1 MNNKNILIEKKLSL
15 IPHKPGCYL
24 MKNKDGNIIYVGKS
38 KNLKNRV
45 ASYFKSSH
53 TGKTKKLVNEIFDFE
68 YIITSTEVESLVL
81 ELNLIKKYD
90 PKYNI
95 LLRDDKTYPYIE
107 LTNEKVPRL
116 VVVRNPNIKKTKKNI
131 LYGPFPNVTAARST
145 AELIN
150 RLYPLRKCKTYSK
163 NSCLYYHINECL
175 GYCVNK
181 INDDI
186 INQMK
191 EEIIS
196 FLNGNSDIITN
207 KIKEK
212 MEQCSNNLNFEKA
225 LYYKNMLD
233 NINITLEKQKVQL
246 DDNIN
251 RDIISYYAK
260 GEYISISILFIR
272 GGKLLDKYNKVFPLI
287 TEVTEEVNSFI
298 YSFYDKHN
306 ILPKEVL
313 VCDHIDTDTL
323 TSIYGIKFI
332 NPKKGLKKKIVDLA
346 YENAMNSYNEK
357 LELIKKDEEK
367 TTEAMNELNNLLG
380 LDNISRVEIF
390 DNSNLFG
397 NFNVSGMVVF
407 IDGKPY
413 KEGYRKWKIMSDV
426 NDDYNTMKE
435 VIYRRYFR
443 VLKDK
448 LVKPDLI
455 IVDGGVGQI
464 NVALE
469 VLESLC
475 LNIPLIGLKKDNN
488 HRTNTIVASNPIREI
503 QLDKTSNLFHLLT
516 RMQDEVHNYTINYH
530 KNIRSKKA
538 LSSILDNIE
547 GIGEV
552 RKKELLKKYKTINKM
567 KSCSREELEKI
578 LPKNVALNFYK
589 LLKEME

>member
-1 MNNKNILIEKKLSL
+1 MNNIIDNKLKL

-24 MKNKDGNIIYVGKS
+24 MKNIDGNIIYVGKS

-45 ASYFKSSH
+45 TSYFKSSH
-53 TGKTKKLVNEIFDFE
+53 TGKTKKLVSEIYDFE

-116 VVVRNPNIKKTKKNI
+116 VVVRNPNIKRNRKNT
-131 LYGPFPNVTAARST
+131 LYGPFPNVTAARNT
-145 AELIN
+145 VELIN
-150 RLYPLRKCKTYSK
+150 RLYPLRKCRTYSK
-163 NSCLYYHINECL
+163 KACLYYHINECL

-181 INDDI
+181 ISDDV

-191 EEIIS
+191 EEITS
-196 FLNGNSDIITN
+196 FLSGNSSIITN

-212 MEQCSNNLNFEKA
+212 MEICSNNLNFEKA
-225 LYYKNMLD
+225 LEYKTMLD
-233 NINITLEKQKVQL
+233 NINITLEKQKVEL

-251 RDIISYYAK
+251 RDVISYYYE

-287 TEVTEEVNSFI
+287 GEVSDEVNSFI
-298 YSFYDKHN
+298 YSFYDKHS

-313 VCDHIDTDTL
+313 VCDDIDTVSL
-323 TSIYGIKFI
+323 SSIFQIKFI
-332 NPKKGLKKKIVDLA
+332 NPKKGIKRKIVDLTTDNAKNA
-346 YENAMNSYNEK
+346 YHEK
-357 LELIKKDEEK
+357 LELIKKDEEQ
-367 TTEAMNELNNLLG
+367 TSLAMNELGKILGINNL
-380 LDNISRVEIF
+380 SRVEIF

-413 KEGYRKWKIMSDV
+413 KEGYRKWKIMSDMS
-426 NDDYNTMKE
+426 DDYNTMRE

-475 LNIPLIGLKKDNN
+475 LDIPIVGLKKDDN
-488 HRTNTIVASNPIREI
+488 HRTNALVASKPIREI
-503 QLDKTSNLFHLLT
+503 PLDKTSNLFHLLT
-516 RMQDEVHNYTINYH
+516 RMQEEVHNYTINYH
-530 KNIRSKKA
+530 KKIRSKGA
-538 LSSILDNIE
+538 LSSILDNIP

-567 KSCSREELEKI
+567 KECSIEELMSI
-578 LPKNVALNFYK
+578 LPKNVAENFYQ

>member
-1 MNNKNILIEKKLSL
+1 MNNIIDNKLKL

-24 MKNKDGNIIYVGKS
+24 MKNIDGNIIYVGKS

-45 ASYFKSSH
+45 TSYFKSSH
-53 TGKTKKLVNEIFDFE
+53 TGKTKKLVSEIYDFE

-116 VVVRNPNIKKTKKNI
+116 VVVRNPNIKRNRKNT
-131 LYGPFPNVTAARST
+131 LYGPFPNVTAARNT
-145 AELIN
+145 VELIN
-150 RLYPLRKCKTYSK
+150 RLYPLRKCRTYSK
-163 NSCLYYHINECL
+163 KACLYYHINECL

-181 INDDI
+181 ISDDV

-196 FLNGNSDIITN
+196 FLSGNSSIITN

-212 MEQCSNNLNFEKA
+212 MEICSNNLNFEKA
-225 LYYKNMLD
+225 LEYKTMLD
-233 NINITLEKQKVQL
+233 NINITLEKQKVEL

-251 RDIISYYAK
+251 RDVISYYYE

-287 TEVTEEVNSFI
+287 GEVNDEINSFI
-298 YSFYDKHN
+298 YSFYDKHS

-313 VCDHIDTDTL
+313 VCDDIDTVSL
-323 TSIYGIKFI
+323 SSIFQIKFI
-332 NPKKGLKKKIVDLA
+332 NPKKGIKRKIVDLTTDNAKNA
-346 YENAMNSYNEK
+346 YHEK
-357 LELIKKDEEK
+357 LELIKKDEEQ
-367 TTEAMNELNNLLG
+367 TSLAMNELGKILGINNL
-380 LDNISRVEIF
+380 SRVEIF

-413 KEGYRKWKIMSDV
+413 KDGYRKWKIMSDMS
-426 NDDYNTMKE
+426 DDYNTMRE

-448 LVKPDLI
+448 LIKPDLI

-469 VLESLC
+469 VLELLC
-475 LNIPLIGLKKDNN
+475 LDIPIVGLKKDDN
-488 HRTNTIVASNPIREI
+488 HRTNALVASKPIREI
-503 QLDKTSNLFHLLT
+503 PLDKTSNLFHLLT

-530 KNIRSKKA
+530 KNIRSKGA
-538 LSSILDNIE
+538 LASILDNIP
-547 GIGEV
+547 GIGEA
-552 RKKELLKKYKTINKM
+552 RKKKLLKKYKTINKM
-567 KSCSREELEKI
+567 KECSIEELMSI
-578 LPKNVALNFYK
+578 LPKNVAVSFYQ

>member
-1 MNNKNILIEKKLSL
+1 MNNIIDNKLKL

-24 MKNKDGNIIYVGKS
+24 MKNIDGNIIYVGKS

-45 ASYFKSSH
+45 TSYFKSSH
-53 TGKTKKLVNEIFDFE
+53 TGKTKKLVSEIYDFE

-116 VVVRNPNIKKTKKNI
+116 VVVRNPNIKRNRKNT
-131 LYGPFPNVTAARST
+131 LYGPFPNVTAARNT
-145 AELIN
+145 VELIN

-163 NSCLYYHINECL
+163 KACLYYHINECL

-181 INDDI
+181 ISDDV

-196 FLNGNSDIITN
+196 FLSGNSSIITN

-212 MEQCSNNLNFEKA
+212 MEICSNNLNFEKA
-225 LYYKNMLD
+225 LEYKTMLD
-233 NINITLEKQKVQL
+233 NINVTLEKQKVEL

-251 RDIISYYAK
+251 RDIISYYYE

-272 GGKLLDKYNKVFPLI
+272 GGKLLDRYNKVFPLI
-287 TEVTEEVNSFI
+287 GEVSDEVNSFI
-298 YSFYDKHN
+298 YSFYDKHS

-313 VCDHIDTDTL
+313 VCDDIDTVSL
-323 TSIYGIKFI
+323 SSIFQIKFI
-332 NPKKGLKKKIVDLA
+332 NPKKGIKRKIVDLTTDNAKNA
-346 YENAMNSYNEK
+346 YHEK
-357 LELIKKDEEK
+357 LELIKKDEEQ
-367 TTEAMNELNNLLG
+367 TSLAMNELGKILGINNL
-380 LDNISRVEIF
+380 SRVEIF

-413 KEGYRKWKIMSDV
+413 KEGYRKWKIMSDMS
-426 NDDYNTMKE
+426 DDYNTMRE

-448 LVKPDLI
+448 LIKPDLI

-469 VLESLC
+469 VLKSLC
-475 LNIPLIGLKKDNN
+475 LDIPIVGLKKDDN
-488 HRTNTIVASNPIREI
+488 HRTNALVASKPIREI
-503 QLDKTSNLFHLLT
+503 PLDKTSNLFHLLT
-516 RMQDEVHNYTINYH
+516 RMQEEVHNYTINYH
-530 KNIRSKKA
+530 KKIRSKGA
-538 LSSILDNIE
+538 LSSILDNIP

-567 KSCSREELEKI
+567 KECSIEELMSI
-578 LPKNVALNFYK
+578 LPKNVAENFYQ

>member
-1 MNNKNILIEKKLSL
+1 MNNIIDNKLKL

-24 MKNKDGNIIYVGKS
+24 MKNIDGNIIYVGKS

-45 ASYFKSSH
+45 TSYFKSSH
-53 TGKTKKLVNEIFDFE
+53 TGKTKKLVSEIYDFE

-116 VVVRNPNIKKTKKNI
+116 VVVRNPNIKRNRKNT
-131 LYGPFPNVTAARST
+131 LYGPFPNVTAARNT
-145 AELIN
+145 VELMN
-150 RLYPLRKCKTYSK
+150 RLYPLRKCRTYSK
-163 NSCLYYHINECL
+163 KACLYYHINECL

-181 INDDI
+181 ISDDV

-191 EEIIS
+191 EEITS
-196 FLNGNSDIITN
+196 FLSGNSSIITN

-212 MEQCSNNLNFEKA
+212 MEICSNNLNFEKA
-225 LYYKNMLD
+225 LEYKTMLD
-233 NINITLEKQKVQL
+233 NINVTLEKQKVEL

-251 RDIISYYAK
+251 RDIISYYYES
-260 GEYISISILFIR
+260 EYISISILFIR
-272 GGKLLDKYNKVFPLI
+272 GGKLLDNYNKVFPLI
-287 TEVTEEVNSFI
+287 GEVSDEVNSFI
-298 YSFYDKHN
+298 YSFYDKHS

-313 VCDHIDTDTL
+313 VCDDIDTVSL
-323 TSIYGIKFI
+323 SSIFQIKFI
-332 NPKKGLKKKIVDLA
+332 NPKKGIKRKIVDLTTDNAKNA
-346 YENAMNSYNEK
+346 YHEK
-357 LELIKKDEEK
+357 LELIKKDEEQ
-367 TTEAMNELNNLLG
+367 TSLAMNELGKILGINNL
-380 LDNISRVEIF
+380 SRVEIF

-407 IDGKPY
+407 TDGKPY
-413 KEGYRKWKIMSDV
+413 KEGYRKWKIMSDMS
-426 NDDYNTMKE
+426 DDYNTMRE

-475 LNIPLIGLKKDNN
+475 LDIPIVGLKKDDN
-488 HRTNTIVASNPIREI
+488 HRTNALVASKPIREI
-503 QLDKTSNLFHLLT
+503 PLDKTSNLFHLLT
-516 RMQDEVHNYTINYH
+516 RMQEEVHNYTINYH
-530 KNIRSKKA
+530 KKIRSKGA
-538 LSSILDNIE
+538 LSSILDNIP

-567 KSCSREELEKI
+567 KECSIEELMSI
-578 LPKNVALNFYK
+578 LPKNVAENFYQ